1 MSVSLTLRDN
11 RLTSFFSKLT
21 PQMRALI
28 FMFLAMV
35 FFTGMSVFIRKSA
48 EQLHIMEVI
57 FLRNL
62 LACFLIIPI
71 MIPSGIKTFKMY
83 EPRLFF
89 FRAIVG
95 SIGMIAGFIAFIL
108 IPLAQATAISFTT
121 PIFVTI
127 GATFLLGEI
136 IKVRRIVAIFVG
148 FLGMLVIIQPGAGAM
163 SIGVALA
170 FISAGAHSVNALLV
184 KKMTAKENPN
194 AIVAWMVILIVP
206 ITVVPAFFVWEW
218 PSGLTWVYLW
228 SLALFGTLAHM
239 CFTRAFAS
247 AEVTSLQALEFI
259 KLPMTAFIAWL
270 IFAEVP
276 GVWTWI
282 GGVIIFS
289 STVYITHREAK
300 LNKSMVVNSNL
311 LDPK

>member
-1 MSVSLTLRDN
+1 MSFIQKLNDN
-11 RLTSFFSKLT
+11 PLSNYFWDLA
-21 PQMRALI
+21 PQKRALI
-28 FMFLAMV
+28 FMFLAMF
-35 FFTGMSVFIRKSA
+35 FFTGMSVFIRKSS

-71 MIPSGIKTFKMY
+71 MIPAGIHTFKMH
-83 EPRLFF
+83 EPKIFF

-95 SIGMIAGFIAFIL
+95 SLGMVAGFIAFIL
-108 IPLAQATAISFTT
+108 IPLAQAMAISFTT

-127 GATFLLGEI
+127 GAALLLGEI
-136 IKVRRIVAIFVG
+136 IKLRRIIAIFVG
-148 FLGMLVIIQPGAGAM
+148 FLGMLVIIQPGAGVV

-184 KKMTAKENPN
+184 KRMTIKESPN

-206 ITVVPAFFVWEW
+206 ITIVPALFVWQW
-218 PSGLTWVYLW
+218 PSGLTWIYLW

-247 AEVTSLQALEFI
+247 AEVTSLQPLEFI
-259 KLPMTAFIAWL
+259 KLPMTAIIAWM

-276 GVWTWI
+276 GIWTWV
-282 GGVIIFS
+282 GGIIIFA
-289 STVYITHREAK
+289 STAYITHREAK
-300 LNKSMVVNSNL
+300 LNKSTLVNANL

>member
-1 MSVSLTLRDN
+1 MSFSPKLSDN
-11 RLTSFFSKLT
+11 RLIHFYDKLT
-21 PQMRALI
+21 PQKRALI
-28 FMFLAMV
+28 FMFLAMF
-35 FFTGMSVFIRKSA
+35 FFTGMSVFIRKSS

-71 MIPSGIKTFKMY
+71 MLPSGVHILKMH

-89 FRAIVG
+89 FRAVVG
-95 SIGMIAGFIAFIL
+95 SVGMVAGFIAFIL

-127 GATFLLGEI
+127 GAAFLLGEI
-136 IKVRRIVAIFVG
+136 IKFRRIAAIFVG
-148 FLGMLVIIQPGAGAM
+148 FLGMLVIIQPGAGVM

-170 FISAGAHSVNALLV
+170 FVSAGAHSVNALLV
-184 KKMTAKENPN
+184 KKMTIKESPN

-206 ITVVPAFFVWEW
+206 ITIVPALFVWEW
-218 PSGLTWVYLW
+218 PSGLTWIYLW

-247 AEVTSLQALEFI
+247 AEITSLQPIEFI
-259 KLPMTAFIAWL
+259 KLPMTALIAWI

-276 GVWTWI
+276 GAWTWI
-282 GGVIIFS
+282 GGIIIFY
-289 STVYITHREAK
+289 STAYITHREAK
-300 LNKSMVVNSNL
+300 LNKSTLVNSNL

>member
-28 FMFLAMV
+28 FMFLAMF

-127 GATFLLGEI
+127 GAAFLLGEI
-136 IKVRRIVAIFVG
+136 IKIRRIVAIFVG

-184 KKMTAKENPN
+184 KKMTLKENPN

>member
-1 MSVSLTLRDN
+1 
-11 RLTSFFSKLT
+11 
-21 PQMRALI
+21 
-28 FMFLAMV
+28 MFLAMF

-71 MIPSGIKTFKMY
+71 MIPSGIQTFKMH
-83 EPRLFF
+83 EPKLFF

-95 SIGMIAGFIAFIL
+95 SVGMIAGFVAFIL
-108 IPLAQATAISFTT
+108 IPL
-121 PIFVTI
+121 VTI
-127 GATFLLGEI
+127 GAAFLLGEI
-136 IKVRRIVAIFVG
+136 IKVRRIVAIFIG

-184 KKMTAKENPN
+184 KKMTLKENPN
-194 AIVAWMVILIVP
+194 SIVAWMVILIVP
-206 ITVVPAFFVWEW
+206 ITIVPALFVWQW

-239 CFTRAFAS
+239 CFTRAFVS
-247 AEVTSLQALEFI
+247 AEITSLQPLEFI
-259 KLPMTAFIAWL
+259 KLPMTAFIAWI

-276 GVWTWI
+276 GAWTWI

-289 STVYITHREAK
+289 STAYITHREAK

>member
-28 FMFLAMV
+28 FMFLAMF

-184 KKMTAKENPN
+184 KKMTTKENPN